1 MSEAAGR
8 TKAILAAML
17 GAGLIGLAPIWVR
30 ASELGPQATNFWRFV
45 FALPILGALAA
56 TSPGVSRRELSWLV
70 LAGVLFGFELG
81 LWATAVGL
89 TTIANATLL
98 TNMTPVVAAVFGWIV
113 FKERLGPQILFGGAV
128 ALAGAVTLTLARAQS
143 GQGPANPELGW
154 VGDGLAMASAFGYA
168 GYLLIVRSLR
178 DRVSVGA
185 VMFWSSLTGGVFA
198 LGAAL
203 LTGEMQFFPTTLQ
216 GWLVLVGLGVVC
228 QAGGQGLIA
237 YGVARLPI
245 VVSTVL
251 LWTQPV
257 VAAALSWLLFN
268 EALGPTAALGGV
280 LILAGIFMVQR
291 ARA

>member
-1 MSEAAGR
+1 MDQANGR
-8 TKAILAAML
+8 TKAVLAAVV
-17 GAGLIGLAPIWVR
+17 GAALIGLAPILVR
-30 ASELGPQATNFWRFV
+30 ESELGPQATNLWRFL

-56 TSPGVSRRELSWLV
+56 TSPGVSRRELGWLV

-81 LWATAVGL
+81 LWATAVHF

-113 FKERLGPQILFGGAV
+113 FKERLGPQVLFGGGV
-128 ALAGAVTLTLARAQS
+128 ALVGAVVLTLARAQA
-143 GQGPANPELGW
+143 GQGPVNPGQGW
-154 VGDGLAMASAFGYA
+154 IGDGLAMASAFGYA

-185 VMFWSSLTGGVFA
+185 VMFWSSLTAAVWA
-198 LGAAL
+198 LGAAW
-203 LTGEMQFFPTTLQ
+203 LTGETRFLPATLQ
-216 GWLVLVGLGVVC
+216 GWLVLVALGVVC

-237 YGVARLPI
+237 FGVARLPI

-251 LWTQPV
+251 LWTQPI
-257 VAAALSWLLFN
+257 VAAALSWMLFS
-268 EALGPTAALGGV
+268 EALGAMALLGGA
-280 LILAGIFMVQR
+280 LILAGIFVVQR